1 VTAMVDRELQ
11 LPTDDQAT
19 RDRALIE
26 ALDLH
31 QSVGEKYAR
40 TGEAPLELDRA
51 PSMGPSANAETAR
64 DPMPVRELPSPP
76 RFVGRRIVQ
85 VILVLSMLGSAYFAV
100 SFWQVWS
107 TGRSDQVRNV
117 DAIVVL
123 GAAQYDGSPSP
134 QLEARLDHSIDLWTQ
149 GVSPRLV
156 VTGGNQEGDR
166 FTEASASAQ
175 YLVDRGVPAAVIVQ
189 EVAGTTTYESLAGA
203 RVLLDDSVET
213 VLIVTDPYHAQRS
226 RLTAAEVGF
235 TAYVSPAPESVV
247 GGTTELRRELGEA
260 AGVAVGRII
269 GFERLSGLTD

>member
-1 VTAMVDRELQ
+1 MASRELQ
-11 LPTDDQAT
+11 LPSDDQAA
-19 RDRALIE
+19 RDRELIE
-26 ALDLH
+26 ALDRH

-51 PSMGPSANAETAR
+51 PSMGRSANAETAR
-64 DPMPVRELPSPP
+64 DPMPVRELASPP

-85 VILVLSMLGSAYFAV
+85 AILVLSMLGFAHFAV

-107 TGRSDQVRNV
+107 TGRTDQVRTV

-123 GAAQYDGSPSP
+123 GAAQYDGRPSP
-134 QLEARLDHSIDLWTQ
+134 QLAARLDHSIDLWNQ
-149 GVSPRLV
+149 GVAPLVV

-189 EVAGTTTYESLAGA
+189 EAAGTTTYESLVGA
-203 RVLLDDSVET
+203 RDLLDDSVET

>member
-1 VTAMVDRELQ
+1 MVDRELQ

-19 RDRALIE
+19 RDRKLIE
-26 ALDLH
+26 ALDQH

-40 TGEAPLELDRA
+40 TGEAPIVLDRA
-51 PSMGPSANAETAR
+51 PSTGPPANAGLTR
-64 DPMPVRELPSPP
+64 DPMPVRELPRPS

-85 VILVLSMLGSAYFAV
+85 VAMVAVMLGFAYFAV

-107 TGRSDQVRNV
+107 AGRTDQARAV

-123 GAAQYDGSPSP
+123 GAAQYDGRPSP
-134 QLEARLDHSIDLWTQ
+134 QLAARLDHSIDLWNQ
-149 GVSPRLV
+149 GVAPTLV
-156 VTGGNQEGDR
+156 VTGGSREGDR

-175 YLVDRGVPAAVIVQ
+175 YLVDRGVPASAIVQ
-189 EVAGTTTYESLAGA
+189 EAAGTTTYESLEGA
-203 RVLLDDSVET
+203 RTLLGGSVET

-247 GGTTELRRELGEA
+247 GGNTELRRELDEA

>member
-1 VTAMVDRELQ
+1 MADRELQ

-19 RDRALIE
+19 RDRELIE
-26 ALDLH
+26 ALGQH

-40 TGEAPLELDRA
+40 TGEAPFVVDRA
-51 PSMGPSANAETAR
+51 PSMGPSANAELTR
-64 DPMPVRELPSPP
+64 DPMSVRELPTPP
-76 RFVGRRIVQ
+76 SFVSRRIVQ
-85 VILVLSMLGSAYFAV
+85 VILVGLMLGFAYFAV

-107 TGRSDQVRNV
+107 TGRSDQVRYV

-134 QLEARLDHSIDLWTQ
+134 QLAARLDHSIDLWNQ
-149 GVSPRLV
+149 GVARMVV
-156 VTGGNQEGDR
+156 VTGGNREGDR

-175 YLVDRGVPAAVIVQ
+175 YLVDRGVPASAIVQ
-189 EVAGTTTYESLAGA
+189 EAAGTTTYESLVGA
-203 RVLLDDSVET
+203 RALLDESVET

-247 GGTTELRRELGEA
+247 GGNTELRRELGEA

>member
-1 VTAMVDRELQ
+1 VTAMADRELQ

-19 RDRALIE
+19 RDRELIE
-26 ALDLH
+26 ALDRH

-40 TGEAPLELDRA
+40 TGEAPIELDRA
-51 PSMGPSANAETAR
+51 PSMGPSANAETSR

-85 VILVLSMLGSAYFAV
+85 VILVLLLMGFAYFAV

-107 TGRSDQVRNV
+107 TGRSDQVRTV
-117 DAIVVL
+117 DVIVVL

-149 GVSPRLV
+149 GVAPRLV

-189 EVAGTTTYESLAGA
+189 EAAGTTTYESLAGA
-203 RVLLDDSVET
+203 RDLLDDSVET

-226 RLTAAEVGF
+226 RLIAAEVGF

>member
-1 VTAMVDRELQ
+1 MVDRELK
-11 LPTDDQAT
+11 LPTDDQAA
-19 RDRALIE
+19 RDRKLIE
-26 ALDLH
+26 ALDQH

-40 TGEAPLELDRA
+40 TGEAPIVLDRA
-51 PSMGPSANAETAR
+51 PSMGPSANAGLTR
-64 DPMPVRELPSPP
+64 DPMPVRELPRPP

-85 VILVLSMLGSAYFAV
+85 VSLVAVMLGFAYFAV

-107 TGRSDQVRNV
+107 AGRTDQARAV

-123 GAAQYDGSPSP
+123 GAAQYDGRPSP
-134 QLEARLDHSIDLWTQ
+134 QLTARLDHSIDLWNQ
-149 GVSPRLV
+149 GVAPTLV
-156 VTGGNQEGDR
+156 VTGGSREGDR

-175 YLVDRGVPAAVIVQ
+175 YLVDRGVPASAIVQ
-189 EVAGTTTYESLAGA
+189 EAAGTSTYESLHGA
-203 RVLLDDSVET
+203 RTLLGGSVET

-247 GGTTELRRELGEA
+247 GGNTELRRELGEA

>member
-1 VTAMVDRELQ
+1 VTATADRDL
-11 LPTDDQAT
+11 LRTDDQAT
-19 RDRALIE
+19 RDRELIE
-26 ALDLH
+26 ALDRH
-31 QSVGEKYAR
+31 RSVGEKYAR
-40 TGEAPLELDRA
+40 TGEAPLALDRA
-51 PSMGPSANAETAR
+51 PSMRPSANAELTR
-64 DPMPVRELPSPP
+64 DPMPARELPSPP

-85 VILVLSMLGSAYFAV
+85 VILVLSMLGLAYFAV

-123 GAAQYDGSPSP
+123 GAAQYDGSPSS
-134 QLEARLDHSIDLWTQ
+134 QLAARLDHSIDLWNQ
-149 GVSPRLV
+149 GVAPQLV

-175 YLVDRGVPAAVIVQ
+175 YLIDRGVPAAVIVQ

-203 RVLLDDSVET
+203 RDLLDDSVES
-213 VLIVTDPYHAQRS
+213 VVIVTDPYHAKRS

-269 GFERLSGLTD
+269 GFEQLSGLTD

>member
-1 VTAMVDRELQ
+1 MVDRELQ

-19 RDRALIE
+19 RDRKLIE
-26 ALDLH
+26 ALDQH

-40 TGEAPLELDRA
+40 TGEAPIVLDRA
-51 PSMGPSANAETAR
+51 PSTGPPANAGLTR
-64 DPMPVRELPSPP
+64 DPMPVRELPRPP

-85 VILVLSMLGSAYFAV
+85 VAMVAVMLGFAYFAV

-107 TGRSDQVRNV
+107 AGRTDQARAV

-123 GAAQYDGSPSP
+123 GAAQYDGRPSP
-134 QLEARLDHSIDLWTQ
+134 QLAARLDHSIDLWNQ
-149 GVSPRLV
+149 GVAPTLV
-156 VTGGNQEGDR
+156 VTGGSREGDR

-175 YLVDRGVPAAVIVQ
+175 YLVDRGVPASAIVQ
-189 EVAGTTTYESLAGA
+189 EAAGTTTYESLEGA
-203 RVLLDDSVET
+203 RTLLGGSVET

-247 GGTTELRRELGEA
+247 GGNTELRRELDEA
-260 AGVAVGRII
+260 AGVAVGRIT

>member
-1 VTAMVDRELQ
+1 MAERELQ

-19 RDRALIE
+19 RDRQLIE
-26 ALDLH
+26 AFDRH

-40 TGEAPLELDRA
+40 TGEVPLVLDRA
-51 PSMGPSANAETAR
+51 PWIGPSANAERAR
-64 DPMPVRELPSPP
+64 DPLPVRGLASPP

-85 VILVLSMLGSAYFAV
+85 GILVALMLGFAYLAV

-107 TGRSDQVRNV
+107 TGRSDQVRTV

-123 GAAQYDGSPSP
+123 GAAQYDGRPSP
-134 QLEARLDHSIDLWTQ
+134 QLAARLDHSIDLWNQ
-149 GVSPRLV
+149 GVAPQVV
-156 VTGGNQEGDR
+156 VTGGNREGDR

-189 EVAGTTTYESLAGA
+189 EAAGTTTYESLVGA
-203 RVLLDDSVET
+203 RALLDESVET
-213 VLIVTDPYHAQRS
+213 VLVVTDPYHAQRS

-235 TAYVSPAPESVV
+235 TAYVSPATESVV

-260 AGVAVGRII
+260 AGVAAGRII